1 VLLGIDVDEEI
12 MVAVIVE
19 AGAEIVRSIRA
30 R

>member
-1 VLLGIDVDEEI
+1 MDEEI

>member
-1 VLLGIDVDEEI
+1 VLLGIDMDEEI

-19 AGAEIVRSIRA
+19 ASAEIVRSIRA